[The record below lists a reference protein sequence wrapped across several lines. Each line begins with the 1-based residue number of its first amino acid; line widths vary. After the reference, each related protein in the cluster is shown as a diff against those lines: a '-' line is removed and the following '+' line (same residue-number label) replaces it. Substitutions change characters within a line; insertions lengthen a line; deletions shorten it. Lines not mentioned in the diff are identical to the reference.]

1 MNGQNVRIRI
11 ARTFAGENVQQ
22 YYSRNIIH
30 SPAAHPKMTA
40 PLSSGPHCEQQ
51 PPTPK
56 LWRKTHTVNNSP
68 SPQKGPSPSSHRLC
82 VNISNPHPSS
92 GQNAQCQQQPLT
104 PKRSLFPSSRTLL
117 HQPPI
122 PKRPLPKLRR
132 STHAAKTR
140 YPHQNARSFSSRIIH
155 NSRPLQ
161 YALLPKSSRATRTLS
176 TTAPHPKMTAKAF
189 NQAKTMQTFQQQ
201 PKRQHPLP
209 NHHSE
214 PKNARAVYSSSN
226 PTTGQEDFIHDQ
238 TTCIT
243 NTYGSG
249 PVPPF

>member
-1 MNGQNVRIRI
+1 
-11 ARTFAGENVQQ
+11 
-22 YYSRNIIH
+22 
-30 SPAAHPKMTA
+30 MTA
-40 PLSSGPHCEQQ
+40 PLSSGPHYEQQ

-117 HQPPI
+117 LTPATHPQTTASQAQALHARCQDQIPTPKCPLLQLTHYSQQPPTPI
-122 PKRPLPKLRR
+122 RPP
-132 STHAAKTR
+132 
-140 YPHQNARSFSSRIIH
+140 
-155 NSRPLQ
+155 
-161 YALLPKSSRATRTLS
+161 PKSSRATRTLS

-189 NQAKTMQTFQQQ
+189 NQAKTAQTFQQQ